1 MDELKKSYKLTLE
14 MEDSMAALRTKNSG
28 SDPFY
33 VLDASNGIYTTA
45 FMDFHSGS
53 GGEDASDWTRMLF
66 EMYQRFAKNMNW
78 NCKVVAC
85 QSEGSGLRSGVLR
98 IDGDEVSSFLS
109 QESGIHRLVRIS
121 PFDKNSRRHTSFASV
136 NVTPLLT
143 NKDQKTSSAIRQ
155 SDLIVDRFR
164 SSGPGGQH
172 VNKTESAVRLT
183 HIPTGIVVECQNER
197 NQHQNMEMAMQWLQ
211 ARLDQRERDA
221 QEEAKKT
228 AHANKDENTW
238 SNQIRSYVLHPYS
251 MVKDHLFGVTD
262 DDVKG
267 VLDGNLREYIEEL
280 MRRKMYSD
288 YGIAEFKD
296 TK

>member
-1 MDELKKSYKLTLE
+1 
-14 MEDSMAALRTKNSG
+14 
-28 SDPFY
+28 
-33 VLDASNGIYTTA
+33 
-45 FMDFHSGS
+45 
-53 GGEDASDWTRMLF
+53 
-66 EMYQRFAKNMNW
+66 MYQRFAKSMNW
-78 NCKVVAC
+78 GCKVIST
-85 QSEGSGLRSGVLR
+85 QMEGSGLRSGVLK

-136 NVTPLLT
+136 NVTPLLST
-143 NKDQKTSSAIRQ
+143 PSKKHTSIQQ

-164 SSGPGGQH
+164 ASGPGGQH
-172 VNKTESAVRLT
+172 VNKTESAIRLT

-211 ARLDQRERDA
+211 ARLDQRERD
-221 QEEAKKT
+221 QEEDAKK
-228 AHANKDENTW
+228 AVHASKEDNSW
-238 SNQIRSYVLHPYS
+238 SNQIRSYILHPYS

-267 VLDGNLREYIEEL
+267 VLDGNMKEFIEEL

-288 YGIAEFKD
+288 FGIAKFND